1 MWKTTH
7 QLCEG
12 RLGVAV
18 AVCPDK
24 SSVADCLAATSCN
37 QLYRSLCG
45 SASSLQPYSRMS
57 QWPCHTKHR
66 RQPFRILY
74 FKSRVYTGVAKRHRR
89 SLGILAEAGSAD
101 SLWARAHHPT
111 ADDR

>member
-24 SSVADCLAATSCN
+24 SSVADCLAATSAINCI
-37 QLYRSLCG
+37 
-45 SASSLQPYSRMS
+45 AAFAAA
-57 QWPCHTKHR
+57 HR
-66 RQPFRILY
+66 AFN
-74 FKSRVYTGVAKRHRR
+74 
-89 SLGILAEAGSAD
+89 
-101 SLWARAHHPT
+101 PT
-111 ADDR
+111 AGCHNGPATQNTEGNPFGFCTLSLAYIPE